1 MDDQLQNCKHLAIEA
16 TMGDLTTRITDISTF
31 GSYLVQCGFMTSS
44 AMSTQLEIH
53 GEGPQRKVQRFL
65 NTVVGVVKT
74 SSTPVEHFDAFV
86 RIVREELQLEDL
98 GQKLIETC
106 GEH

>member
-16 TMGDLTTRITDISTF
+16 TVGDLTTRITDISTF
-31 GSYLVQCGFMTSS
+31 GSYLVQYSFMNLS
-44 AMSTQLEIH
+44 AMNAVLEIH
-53 GEGPQRKVQRFL
+53 GEEPQRKVQKFL

-74 SSTPVEHFDAFV
+74 TSTSAERFDAFV
-86 RIVREELQLEDL
+86 RIIREELQLEDL
-98 GQKLIETC
+98 GQKLIDKC